1 MQDNL
6 NNKATSVV
14 NMPMGSGKT
23 TRLLTRL
30 ALACKEVVYLTLP
43 NVNLANAIYESIC
56 ADIQRQI
63 IEGD

>member
-6 NNKATSVV
+6 NNKVTSVV

-30 ALACKEVVYLTLP
+30 ALTCKEVVYLTLP
-43 NVNLANAIYESIC
+43 NVNLANSIF
-56 ADIQRQI
+56 
-63 IEGD
+63 